1 MKPIIAS
8 AVILFSVT
16 SGCVSQSPKVLA
28 EGIEAAT
35 KEIFS
40 EYEQYVIEGIPRPS
54 FTEADKE
61 IRRNSLKKARELI
74 AEGKKD

>member
-1 MKPIIAS
+1 MKPLIAS
-8 AVILFSVT
+8 AVILLAVI
-16 SGCVSQSPKVLA
+16 SGCASQSTKVLA

-54 FTEADKE
+54 FTDADKE
-61 IRRNSLKKARELI
+61 IRRNSLRKARELI